1 MDSIF
6 GNKACIKPLSEA
18 SSDGPEPPVPTASTL
33 KATSSNSLSLANEFQ
48 SKFDYYYFRLRIYNL
63 I

>member
-48 SKFDYYYFRLRIYNL
+48 SKF
-63 I
+63 